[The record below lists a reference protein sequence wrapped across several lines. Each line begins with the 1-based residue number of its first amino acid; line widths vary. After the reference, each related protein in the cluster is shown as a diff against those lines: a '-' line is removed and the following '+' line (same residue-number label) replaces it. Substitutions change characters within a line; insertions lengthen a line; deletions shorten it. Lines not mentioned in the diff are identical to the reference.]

1 MLHME
6 KDLLVV
12 KSNELIE
19 NFVFN
24 ATELELQ
31 ILNYAVAITNPK
43 WESKNAV
50 YRISISELTK
60 IFKTNS
66 NRAWDLYRIAL
77 KRLMQRKYSYFL
89 DNGTER
95 TENLVVR
102 IDRPSHNKWLEFKFN
117 DYISERIK
125 NLSVLFTQYEIKHIS
140 MFKSRYSFMLYEFFK
155 MKLSQI
161 TDKKYSHKISIYS
174 FKKNL
179 DISKKYER
187 LYDLKKIVLDRS
199 KLNINKHS
207 DIYINYE
214 IIKIGRTP
222 TDIKFTAKYKKGKSP
237 TELSKNENLE
247 NKNPKLENAKNEF
260 SEIKKSKPLTE
271 EQKKARKEKWKSVKA
286 ELNI

>member
-95 TENLVVR
+95 TENLVIRV
-102 IDRPSHNKWLEFKFN
+102 DRPSHNKWLEFKFN

-161 TDKKYSHKISIYS
+161 TDNKYSHKISIDS

-187 LYDLKKIVLDRS
+187 VYDLRKIVLDRS

-214 IIKIGRTP
+214 IIKTGRTP

-237 TELSKNENLE
+237 TEILDNQKSENIINE
-247 NKNPKLENAKNEF
+247 NKNIKNEI
-260 SEIKKSKPLTE
+260 SKKTKQKPLTR
-271 EQKKARKEKWKSVKA
+271 EQLELRKEKWKSVKSK
-286 ELNI
+286 LNI